1 MRSRKKKNKIFFVTG
16 AMGFIGSHWCKKL
29 LSQGHIV
36 IGLDIKKN
44 IIKHKNFKY
53 YKNSVFEFNILEK
66 IIKKSDVVC
75 HFAGIAEPM
84 LYLTNTTKVINLTV
98 KPSFKIVELCVKY
111 QKKILFTSTSEI
123 YGKSTRVPFN
133 ENDDR
138 LLGSTNY
145 SRWCYSTSKSLVE
158 HLIIA
163 NGSENKLDY
172 VIFRL
177 FNVFGPGLKGRVVD
191 EFIKNAINQKPI
203 FINGNGLQTRS
214 FLFIEDCIEAFYGIY
229 KKKINREI
237 FNIGQNKETT
247 IKDLAKK
254 IIKITGSRSKLILK
268 SNKLTKYKGY
278 QDIERRVPDNK
289 KLRTKIKWK
298 PIYSLEYGIR
308 SMIADLTK

>member
-1 MRSRKKKNKIFFVTG
+1 MQ
-16 AMGFIGSHWCKKL
+16 KL

-203 FINGNGLQTRS
+203 FINGNGMQTRS

>member
-203 FINGNGLQTRS
+203 FINGNGMQTRS

-278 QDIERRVPDNK
+278 QDIEREFQI
-289 KLRTKIKWK
+289 IKN
-298 PIYSLEYGIR
+298 
-308 SMIADLTK
+308 

>member
-1 MRSRKKKNKIFFVTG
+1 
-16 AMGFIGSHWCKKL
+16 MGFIGSHWCKKL

-66 IIKKSDVVC
+66 IIKKSGVVC
-75 HFAGIAEPM
+75 HFAGIAEPK

-203 FINGNGLQTRS
+203 FINGNGMQTRS
-214 FLFIEDCIEAFYGIY
+214 FLFIEDCMRLFMEF
-229 KKKINREI
+229 
-237 FNIGQNKETT
+237 
-247 IKDLAKK
+247 IK
-254 IIKITGSRSKLILK
+254 
-268 SNKLTKYKGY
+268 N
-278 QDIERRVPDNK
+278 
-289 KLRTKIKWK
+289 
-298 PIYSLEYGIR
+298 
-308 SMIADLTK
+308 

>member
-203 FINGNGLQTRS
+203 FINGNGMQTRS

>member
-203 FINGNGLQTRS
+203 FINGNGKQTRS

-278 QDIERRVPDNK
+278 QDIERRVPDN
-289 KLRTKIKWK
+289 
-298 PIYSLEYGIR
+298 
-308 SMIADLTK
+308 

>member
-75 HFAGIAEPM
+75 HFAGIAEPK

-203 FINGNGLQTRS
+203 FINGNGMQTRS